1 MDGYACKHTH
11 RQTKMHTHTH
21 TNCTPIHTQ
30 THMYVHTPLPTH
42 VHKHMYVLPPQ
53 KIYICIKAHLC
64 THLSIHNLT
73 FPLEFPVI
81 MNCPRRSKEATTLPS
96 DCIVREY
103 NSVTIQYT
111 LTMNLHTQH
120 MKISIYTPCV
130 WNIHKVWCA
139 VCFKITYTL
148 MGQFSTKNQLDILAI
163 KLLTQFLYK
172 LQNID

>member
-1 MDGYACKHTH
+1 MHIRKITHMDGYACKHTH
-11 RQTKMHTHTH
+11 RRRQRR
-21 TNCTPIHTQ
+21 TPIHRQ
-30 THMYVHTPLPTH
+30 THMYVHTPSP
-42 VHKHMYVLPPQ
+42 HMYTNTCMYPLPKNIHMYKRPL
-53 KIYICIKAHLC
+53 H
-64 THLSIHNLT
+64 THLSTHNLT

-103 NSVTIQYT
+103 NSVTVQYT
-111 LTMNLHTQH
+111 LTVNLHTQH
-120 MKISIYTPCV
+120 MKILIYTPPV